1 MELNATERRIASALT
16 VGLPLVARPYAALAR
31 DLGMDEATVVATIRD
46 LLARGVLSRLGLVVR
61 HHELGYRANA
71 MVVWD
76 VDDAEAPA
84 LGRLLAS
91 YPCVTL
97 SYRRP
102 RRLPAWRYNLFSM
115 VHGQDKREVQALVR
129 DIAGDLGLENAAY
142 EILFS
147 HRRFKQQGA
156 CYGAAPVP
164 AAALGTA

>member
-1 MELNATERRIASALT
+1 MELSATERRIAGVLT
-16 VGLPLVARPYAALAR
+16 AGLPLVSRPYAALAR
-31 DLGMDEATVVATIRD
+31 DLGMDETVVVATIRD
-46 LLARGVLSRLGLVVR
+46 LLARGVLPRLGLVVR

-76 VDDAEAPA
+76 VDDAEAPT

-102 RRLPAWRYNLFSM
+102 RRLPVWRYNLFCM
-115 VHGQDKREVQALVR
+115 VHGHDKREVRALVR
-129 DIAGDLGLENAAY
+129 AIAGDLGLEGVPY

-147 HRRFKQQGA
+147 QRRFKQQGA
-156 CYGAAPVP
+156 CYGATPTRG
-164 AAALGTA
+164 AA